1 MSRTPETLFQMRQN
15 DATTATDGAT
25 LTRQGATI
33 GDAAKALNVSVR
45 TVQRRIE
52 RGELSVIERDGRRLV
67 LLPTGTPT
75 DATEGGTVT
84 RQTATSDATPRQID
98 ATGRGDVEAELRAQL
113 AREREFSAILKSQLE
128 AVTQSEAMT
137 KAALREALRAMP
149 KQLTAGDASAMPQP
163 TPTAPPGAQESGAAV
178 NDGVV
183 NVESSTRAPDA
194 RESGGYDYGAICD
207 RLESDL
213 LKKRQT

>member
-1 MSRTPETLFQMRQN
+1 MRQN

-52 RGELSVIERDGRRLV
+52 RGQLSAIERDGRRLV
-67 LLPTGTPT
+67 QLPTGTPT
-75 DATEGGTVT
+75 DATPGATVT
-84 RQTATSDATPRQID
+84 RQAATSDATPRQND
-98 ATGRGDVEAELRAQL
+98 ATGRELEAERIAELKAEVAFLRNVVEAQQRDAVELRQSLKRALDL
-113 AREREFSAILKSQLE
+113 A
-128 AVTQSEAMT
+128 
-137 KAALREALRAMP
+137 P
-149 KQLTAGDASAMPQP
+149 KQLGIGDAPAMPQP
-163 TPTAPPGAQESGAAV
+163 TPTAPPGARASGAAV
-178 NDGVV
+178 NQGAA
-183 NVESSTRAPDA
+183 NVESQQRGNVA
-194 RESGGYDYGAICD
+194 RETGAFDYGAICD